1 MCRIWPWRSAS
12 IEERRVCWHAKY
24 HGRLRIIVPLCAKL
38 QSETTPWQLN
48 TNSRR
53 RDLPEMKTTFV
64 MITSPG
70 PNRDLSKGT
79 REQPFWQEHAE
90 FIDRLVAEGFIWM
103 GGPLVDEGG
112 SLLFFHAADENEVR
126 EKMKNDPWLKQG
138 ILKPESI
145 KRWEIFID
153 ERK

>member
-1 MCRIWPWRSAS
+1 
-12 IEERRVCWHAKY
+12 
-24 HGRLRIIVPLCAKL
+24 
-38 QSETTPWQLN
+38 
-48 TNSRR
+48 
-53 RDLPEMKTTFV
+53 MKTAFV
-64 MITSPG
+64 MIASAG
-70 PNRDLSKGT
+70 PNRDLAKGP

-126 EKMKNDPWLKQG
+126 EKMKNDPWAQTRHPQTGEHQALG
-138 ILKPESI
+138 
-145 KRWEIFID
+145 IFID